1 MREKLTDRFAAKA
14 PPGIYFDADQRSPPG
29 FLLRVTPAA
38 ARLDADPRGRSWA
51 LNYRLVD
58 TGRERR
64 LTIGET
70 ASWPISV
77 ARERAA
83 ELRREIAIGGDPL
96 GQREEKRAEATVIEL
111 VERYIAERLPVKA
124 TRTVREERG
133 LIRQWIIPELGQKKL
148 SAVERAD
155 AERLHRKI
163 TATGTQ
169 IRANRALSTL
179 SAIFKAAVDWKLRSD
194 NPCRG
199 VKQHREH
206 SRARYLDAAEIT
218 RLTAVLDEVRD
229 QERDAVDCIEFLLLT
244 GCRRGEALL
253 SHWRDIDLQAGAW
266 LKPAST
272 VKTRRE
278 HRVPLAPQAVA
289 LLQQRLADRR
299 ATPLRPG
306 DTLVFQLTAGDQKAR
321 EGKLDRAWQRIRIK
335 AGLEG
340 VRLHDLRHTTASL
353 LVGQGLS
360 LPVIG
365 AMLGHSR
372 AQTTMRYSHLADQPL
387 RDAAEIVGRLVRPAS
402 GQ

>member
-1 MREKLTDRFAAKA
+1 MREKITDRFAASAA
-14 PPGIYFDADQRSPPG
+14 PGLYWDEDSRAPNG
-29 FLLRVTPAA
+29 FLLRVTQAG
-38 ARLDADPRGRSWA
+38 ARAWC
-51 LNYRLVD
+51 LNYRVKD

-64 LTIGET
+64 LTIGSFPDWST
-70 ASWPISV
+70 AQ
-77 ARERAA
+77 ARARAG
-83 ELRREIAIGGDPL
+83 ELRREVDVGGDPL
-96 GQREEKRAEATVIEL
+96 GHREEKRAEATVTEL
-111 VERYIAERLPVKA
+111 IERYTAERLPDKA
-124 TRTVREERG
+124 ARTAREERG

-179 SAIFKAAVDWKLRSD
+179 SAIFKAAADWKLRVD

-199 VKQHREH
+199 VKQHREQ

-218 RLTAVLDEVRD
+218 RLTGVLDEVRD

-244 GCRRGEALL
+244 GCRRGEALM
-253 SHWRDIDLQAGAW
+253 SHWRDVDLQTGVW
-266 LKPAST
+266 VKPAAS

-306 DTLVFQLTAGDQKAR
+306 DTLVFQLTAGNQKAR

-372 AQTTMRYSHLADQPL
+372 AATTQRYAHLADQPL

-402 GQ
+402 GK